1 MNRNS
6 KLIKRGL
13 TTSLAVGMSV
23 MVGAM
28 PVYAASSDKKDN
40 DDKLYKEE
48 TVYVNADAAGNT
60 DEITVSNW
68 LKNSGD
74 VSGKLTDK
82 STLND
87 IKNVKGDEKYTADG
101 DKITWNTDG
110 KDIYYQG
117 TTDKELPVSVKLTY
131 YLDGKEIQPNKL
143 KGKSGHL
150 KIKVN
155 YENKSK
161 KNVEVNGKTENMY
174 TAFVMM
180 TGMILPNDNFTNV
193 TIDNGKVIS
202 DGNRSIVVGFGMP
215 GLKESLNLDDI
226 KDADDLTIPE
236 SLEVEADVTDFE
248 MSSTFTVGL
257 SDLTKDLDLDNI
269 ADIDSL
275 QNALDELD
283 DAALELVSGSNTLSD
298 GTKTLADG
306 VDSYTEGA
314 DTLNDAIQKYLSK
327 DGELSGSVTEYVNGV
342 NKVVKGVNDYAKG
355 TTTLANGVTSYV
367 GGEKKLAKGAKQLT
381 TLSDGL
387 TKIQGAIDKMKA
399 STDGKGEAKED
410 LTVASAQLAAGT
422 AQLKKALGSAEVQAL
437 LTQVDGMVKTG
448 KEMIEETEK
457 LQTAM
462 NTGIAA
468 PVKAISTD
476 LQNLQKELGK
486 LNESLVTLQ
495 NACKAKKNELND
507 SIDAYNKKVEKAQIA
522 SKHSTEQIKKSVSEL
537 ETQKDNATDDAEKKE
552 LQASIDALNKAKA
565 ATENIEDSDALKIQD
580 KVNITMPTVDPTNI
594 QKIAA
599 DIQKQ
604 GTTFEKT
611 ATALQTQLPEMQKK
625 LNKISASK
633 GALPQDDVKGLTTK
647 IDALNAG
654 MQGLD
659 AGINTLA
666 GGINELDGK
675 TSAAF
680 PKAQQ
685 GIAALNKGFSQLGS
699 YNDALTGGA
708 LKLKKNSPTLV
719 AGVSTLQSGTNKLA
733 TGLNTLGSQLSEGS
747 AKLSSNSDELRS
759 GADKLSSGAEELA
772 NGADKFQK
780 EGTGK
785 LKSTFEDELGDVLD
799 RFDALTSDKCAYKT
813 YSGRDKSM
821 DGAVKF
827 VIETDEIK

>member
-82 STLND
+82 RTLND

-161 KNVEVNGKTENMY
+161 KNVEVNGKTESMY

-257 SDLTKDLDLDNI
+257 SNLTDDLDLDKI
-269 ADIDSL
+269 TDVDSL
-275 QNALDELD
+275 QDALDELD
-283 DAALELVSGSNTLSD
+283 DAALKLVSGSDALADGSKTLSS
-298 GTKTLADG
+298 G
-306 VDSYTEGA
+306 VDSYTKGA
-314 DTLNDAIQKYLSK
+314 DTLNEAIQKYLSK

-410 LTVASAQLAAGT
+410 LKKASEQLAAGT
-422 AQLKKALGSAEVQAL
+422 AQLKKTLGSAEVQAL
-437 LTQVDGMVKTG
+437 LGQVDDMVKTG
-448 KEMIEETEK
+448 NELIAETES

-468 PVKAISTD
+468 PVQQIGTD
-476 LQNLQKELGK
+476 LESLQKELGTINTQ
-486 LNESLVTLQ
+486 LGNLQ
-495 NACKAKKNELND
+495 KACKAKVTELNESYNDAVDTAQTASEKSKKQID
-507 SIDAYNKKVEKAQIA
+507 S
-522 SKHSTEQIKKSVSEL
+522 SVAAL
-537 ETQKDNATDDAEKKE
+537 KTQKANATDDAEKKE
-552 LQASIDALNKAKA
+552 LQASIDALNKAA
-565 ATENIEDSDALKIQD
+565 EATKGIDALKKQEE
-580 KVNITMPTVDPTNI
+580 VNITMPTVDPTNI

-611 ATALQTQLPEMQKK
+611 ATALQTQLPEMQEK
-625 LNKISASK
+625 LNKISAAKDS
-633 GALPQDDVKGLTTK
+633 LPQDDVKDLTTK
-647 IDALNAG
+647 IDALNEG

-659 AGINTLA
+659 AGIDTLA
-666 GGINELDGK
+666 AGISELDSK
-675 TSAAF
+675 TSAQF

-685 GIAALNKGFSQLGS
+685 GIAALNNGFTQLSS

-719 AGVSTLQSGTNKLA
+719 AGVSTLQNGTNKLA

-759 GADKLSSGAEELA
+759 GADKLSSGAEKLA

>member
-1 MNRNS
+1 M
-6 KLIKRGL
+6 
-13 TTSLAVGMSV
+13 
-23 MVGAM
+23 
-28 PVYAASSDKKDN
+28 
-40 DDKLYKEE
+40 
-48 TVYVNADAAGNT
+48 YVNADAAGNT

-269 ADIDSL
+269 TDMDSL
-275 QNALDELD
+275 QDALDELD

-314 DTLNDAIQKYLSK
+314 DTLNEAIQKYLSK

-342 NKVVKGVNDYAKG
+342 NKIVNGVNEYAKG
-355 TTTLANGVTSYV
+355 TNSLADGVTSYV
-367 GGEKKLAKGAKQLT
+367 NGEKKLAKGAKQLT

-399 STDGKGEAKED
+399 STDNKGEAKED
-410 LTVASAQLAAGT
+410 LKVASTQLAAGT
-422 AQLKKALGSAEVQAL
+422 KELKEALGSKEVQTL

-448 KEMIEETEK
+448 NEMIEETEK

-462 NTGIAA
+462 NTGIGA
-468 PVKAISTD
+468 PVKAISKD
-476 LQNLQKELGK
+476 LQNLQTELGN
-486 LNESLVTLQ
+486 LNKSLGSLQ
-495 NACKAKKNELND
+495 TACEAKINDLKN
-507 SIDAYNKKVEKAQIA
+507 SIAAYNTAVENAQTA
-522 SKHSTEQIKKSVSEL
+522 SKNSEAQIKKSVSAL
-537 ETQKDNATDDAEKKE
+537 ETQKANATDDAEKKE
-552 LQASIDALNKAKA
+552 LQASIDALKKAKD
-565 ATENIEDSDALKIQD
+565 ATEVIGNLKKQEN
-580 KVNITMPTVDPTNI
+580 VNITMPTVDPTNI
-594 QKIAA
+594 QEIAA

-611 ATALQTQLPEMQKK
+611 ATALQTQLPEMQGK
-625 LNKISASK
+625 LNKISAGK
-633 GALPQDDVKGLTTK
+633 DALPQDDVKDLTTK

-659 AGINTLA
+659 AGIDTLA
-666 GGINELDGK
+666 AGISELDSK
-675 TSAAF
+675 TSAQF
-680 PKAQQ
+680 PTAQQ
-685 GIAALNKGFSQLGS
+685 GIAALNKGFSQLSS

-733 TGLNTLGSQLSEGS
+733 NGLNTLGSQLSEGS

>member
-161 KNVEVNGKTENMY
+161 KNVEVNGKIENMY

-269 ADIDSL
+269 TDMDSL
-275 QNALDELD
+275 QDALDELD

-314 DTLNDAIQKYLSK
+314 DTLNEAIQKYLSK

-342 NKVVKGVNDYAKG
+342 NKIVNGVNEYAKG
-355 TTTLANGVTSYV
+355 TNSLADGVTSYV
-367 GGEKKLAKGAKQLT
+367 NGEKKLAKGAKQLT

-399 STDGKGEAKED
+399 STDNKGEAKED
-410 LTVASAQLAAGT
+410 LKVASTQLAAGT
-422 AQLKKALGSAEVQAL
+422 KELKEALGSKEVQTL

-448 KEMIEETEK
+448 NEMIEETEK

-462 NTGIAA
+462 NTGIGA
-468 PVKAISTD
+468 PVKAISKD
-476 LQNLQKELGK
+476 LQNLQTELGN
-486 LNESLVTLQ
+486 LNKSLGSLQ
-495 NACKAKKNELND
+495 TACEAKINDLKN
-507 SIDAYNKKVEKAQIA
+507 SIAAYNTAVENAQTA
-522 SKHSTEQIKKSVSEL
+522 SKNSEAQIKKSVSAL
-537 ETQKDNATDDAEKKE
+537 ETQKANATDDAEKKE
-552 LQASIDALNKAKA
+552 LQASIDALKKAKD
-565 ATENIEDSDALKIQD
+565 ATEVIGNLKKQEN
-580 KVNITMPTVDPTNI
+580 VNITMPTVDPTNI
-594 QKIAA
+594 QEIAA

-611 ATALQTQLPEMQKK
+611 ATALQTQLPEMQGK
-625 LNKISASK
+625 LNKISAGK
-633 GALPQDDVKGLTTK
+633 DALPQDDVKDLTTK

-659 AGINTLA
+659 AGIDTLTA
-666 GGINELDGK
+666 GISELDSK
-675 TSAAF
+675 TSAQF
-680 PKAQQ
+680 PTAQQ
-685 GIAALNKGFSQLGS
+685 GIAALNKRFSQLSS

-733 TGLNTLGSQLSEGS
+733 NGLNTLGSQLSEGS